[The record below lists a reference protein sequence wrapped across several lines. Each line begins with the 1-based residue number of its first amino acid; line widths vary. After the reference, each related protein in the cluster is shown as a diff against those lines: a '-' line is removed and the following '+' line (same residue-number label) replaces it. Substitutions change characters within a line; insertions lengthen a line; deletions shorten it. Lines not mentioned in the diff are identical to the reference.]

1 MAANGMVPDD
11 PPILAALAA
20 RHHAEGRLA
29 EAVTAYTDA
38 LRLDRRNPALLY
50 GFGLVLRDLGQVEGA
65 AKCLEA
71 AFALDPD
78 GVNSIGVDA
87 ADCLGTLRAGQGRFA
102 EAEAC
107 HRAALARRAD
117 RAPVWNNL
125 GNALSRQARA
135 AEALAAWRRAVL
147 LDPALPEGLSNLGNG
162 LRDAERLEEAER
174 THRRALRLMPD
185 EPQANN
191 NFGHALQGRL
201 RHAEAARWF
210 RRALALDPGYAAA
223 LCNLGLAVQRLGDGW
238 RAETLYGRA
247 LRLMPDLAL
256 AHFNRAL
263 LRLERGD
270 LAEGWAG
277 YGWRFASG
285 QVRAG
290 RQPRIPAWRGE
301 DMTGRRLLV
310 WGEQG
315 VGDTILFSSLCAD
328 AIARARSVVIETDRR
343 LVPLFA
349 RSFPTA
355 LVRPQRP
362 DAEGVPDCDLHVP
375 IGSLARVFRRSLS
388 DFTARGGSDGGG
400 DGGGW
405 LVPDPARVAVW
416 RERVAALGPGLR
428 VGIGWRSALMTESR
442 RTAYSRLDQWAPLFA
457 LPGVVFV
464 NLQYGACEAELAAAE
479 DRFGVRVHRWND
491 LDLADDF
498 DGTAALMTALDL
510 VISPAMAVG
519 ELAAALG
526 VPVWRFGR
534 RDWTQLGTTVRPWFP
549 AQRLFQPRPG
559 EDAADALERMA
570 AQLAGRPIRNFG
582 EKQIATLRA
591 LR

>member
-1 MAANGMVPDD
+1 MVPDD
-11 PPILAALAA
+11 PSPDEPSILAALAA

-50 GFGLVLRDLGQVEGA
+50 GFGLVLRDLGQVDGA
-65 AKCLEA
+65 AKCFEA

-78 GVNSIGVDA
+78 GVNPIGVDA
-87 ADCLGTLRAGQGRFA
+87 ADSLGTLRAGQGRFA

-107 HRAALARRAD
+107 QRAALARRAD
-117 RAPVWNNL
+117 RAPIWNNL
-125 GNALSRQARA
+125 GNALSRQGRA

-147 LDPALPEGLSNLGNG
+147 LDPALPEGQSNLGNG

-174 THRRALRLMPD
+174 AHRRALRLMPD

-210 RRALALDPGYAAA
+210 RRALALDPGYPAA
-223 LCNLGLAVQRLGDGW
+223 LCNLGLAVQRLGDGE
-238 RAETLYGRA
+238 RAETLYERA

-301 DMTGRRLLV
+301 DLAGRRLLV

-315 VGDTILFSSLCAD
+315 VGDTILFSSLCPD
-328 AIARARSVVIETDRR
+328 AIARARSVVIEADRR

-349 RSFPTA
+349 RSFPAA

-362 DAEGVPDCDLHVP
+362 DPEGVHDCDLPDGDLHVP
-375 IGSLARVFRRSLS
+375 IGSLARAFRRSLS
-388 DFTARGGSDGGG
+388 DFAARGGG

-428 VGIGWRSALMTESR
+428 VGIGWRSVLMTESR
-442 RTAYSRLDQWAPLFA
+442 RAAYSRLDQWAPLFA

-464 NLQYGACEAELAAAE
+464 NLQYGPCGVELAAAE
-479 DRFGVRVHRWND
+479 ERFGVTVHRWDD
-491 LDLADDF
+491 LDLTDDF

-549 AQRLFQPRPG
+549 AQRLFQPHHG
-559 EDAADALERMA
+559 EDIADVLERMA
-570 AQLAGRPIRNFG
+570 AQLVRRLI
-582 EKQIATLRA
+582 
-591 LR
+591 

>member
-1 MAANGMVPDD
+1 MSNRIRGTGPCLRRSGPAGHSAGMIPDD
-11 PPILAALAA
+11 AFRDELSTLTALAA
-20 RHHAEGRLA
+20 RRHAQGRLA

-50 GFGLVLRDLGQVEGA
+50 GFGLVLRDLGQIDGA
-65 AKCLEA
+65 AKCFEA

-78 GVNSIGVDA
+78 GVDA
-87 ADCLGTLRAGQGRFA
+87 ADSLGTLRAGQGRFA

-117 RAPVWNNL
+117 RATVWNNL
-125 GNALSRQARA
+125 GNALSRQGRA
-135 AEALAAWRRAVL
+135 AEALAAWRCAVL

-174 THRRALRLMPD
+174 AHRRALRLMPD
-185 EPQANN
+185 EPQINN

-210 RRALALDPGYAAA
+210 RRALALDPAYAAA
-223 LCNLGLAVQRLGDGW
+223 LSNLGLAVQRLGDGGQ
-238 RAETLYGRA
+238 AEALYGRA

-256 AHFNRAL
+256 AHFNRGL

-285 QVRAG
+285 QVGAG
-290 RQPRIPAWRGE
+290 RQPRIPAGRGVRR
-301 DMTGRRLLV
+301 TGWGRLIGGAL
-310 WGEQG
+310 G

-349 RSFPTA
+349 RSFPAA
-355 LVRPQRP
+355 LVRARRP

-375 IGSLARVFRRSLS
+375 IGSLARVFRRELS
-388 DFTARGGSDGGG
+388 DFPTR
-400 DGGGW
+400 GGGW

-416 RERVAALGPGLR
+416 RERVAALGPGLA

-442 RTAYSRLDQWAPLFA
+442 RAAYSRLEEWGPLFA
-457 LPGVVFV
+457 LPGLVFV
-464 NLQYGACEAELAAAE
+464 NLQYGACEAERTAAE
-479 DRFGVRVHRWND
+479 KRFGVVIHRWDD
-491 LDLADDF
+491 LGLTDDF

-534 RDWTQLGTTVRPWFP
+534 RDWTQLGTAVRPWFP
-549 AQRLFQPRPG
+549 AQRLFQPRGG
-559 EDAADALERMA
+559 EDIAGVLKRMA
-570 AQLAGRPIRNFG
+570 VQLAR
-582 EKQIATLRA
+582 RA
-591 LR
+591 I

>member
-1 MAANGMVPDD
+1 MSDD
-11 PPILAALAA
+11 ASREDLSALTALAA
-20 RHHAEGRLA
+20 RRHAQGRLA

-38 LRLDRRNPALLY
+38 LRLDRRNPILLY
-50 GFGLVLRDLGQVEGA
+50 GFGLVLRDLGQAEGA
-65 AKCLEA
+65 AKCFEA

-78 GVNSIGVDA
+78 GVVEA
-87 ADCLGTLRAGQGRFA
+87 ADSLGTLRAGQGRFA

-117 RAPVWNNL
+117 RATVWNNL
-125 GNALSRQARA
+125 GNALSRQGRA

-174 THRRALRLMPD
+174 THRRALTSMPD

-223 LCNLGLAVQRLGDGW
+223 LCNLGLAVQRLGNDGL
-238 RAETLYGRA
+238 AERLYGRA
-247 LRLMPDLAL
+247 LRVVPDLAL
-256 AHFNRAL
+256 ARFNRGL
-263 LRLERGD
+263 LHLERGE

-285 QVRAG
+285 QAG
-290 RQPRIPAWRGE
+290 GARQPRLPAWRGE
-301 DMTGRRLLV
+301 DLTGKRLLI

-315 VGDTILFSSLCAD
+315 VGDTILFSALCAE

-349 RSFPTA
+349 RSFPAA
-355 LVRPQRP
+355 LVRPPRP
-362 DAEGVPDCDLHVP
+362 DAEAVCECDLHVP
-375 IGSLARVFRRSLS
+375 IGSLARVFRCALS
-388 DFTARGGSDGGG
+388 DFAARD
-400 DGGGW
+400 GGW

-428 VGIGWRSALMTESR
+428 VGIGWRSALMTELR
-442 RTAYSRLDQWAPLFA
+442 RAAYSRLDQWGPLLA
-457 LPGVVFV
+457 VPGVVFV
-464 NLQYGACEAELAAAE
+464 NLQYGACEAERIAAE
-479 DRFGVRVHRWND
+479 ARFGVPIHRWDD
-491 LDLADDF
+491 LDLTDDF
-498 DGTAALMTALDL
+498 EATAALMANMDL

-526 VPVWRFGR
+526 VPVWRFGG
-534 RDWTQLGTTVRPWFP
+534 RDWTRLGTAVRPWFP
-549 AQRLFQPRPG
+549 AQRLFQPRDG
-559 EDAADALERMA
+559 EDVSGVLKLMA
-570 AQLAGRPIRNFG
+570 AQLVGRPI
-582 EKQIATLRA
+582 
-591 LR
+591 